1 MIMPK
6 VMEKFFI
13 LMVNIIK
20 GIFYMVNVMEKAN
33 YFIKMEKYN
42 MMVIGLMIFLKVMEK
57 EFLKMVN
64 ITKENGKMIM
74 LMEKELY
81 IIKMG
86 K

>member
-1 MIMPK
+1 
-6 VMEKFFI
+6 
-13 LMVNIIK
+13 
-20 GIFYMVNVMEKAN
+20 
-33 YFIKMEKYN
+33 

-64 ITKENGKMIM
+64 ITKENGKIIM
-74 LMEKELY
+74 RMEKELY